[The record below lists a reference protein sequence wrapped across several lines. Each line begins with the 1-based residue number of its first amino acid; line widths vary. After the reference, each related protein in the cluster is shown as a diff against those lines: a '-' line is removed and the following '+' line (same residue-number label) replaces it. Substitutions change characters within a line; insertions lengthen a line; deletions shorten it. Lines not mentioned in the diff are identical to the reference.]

1 VEADRAGPLGIDPS
15 KMNVARLYDYWLG
28 GTHNFEADR
37 AAAAQILAAV
47 PEAPF
52 AAQANRGFVRRATR
66 YAAGQGIRQFVDIGA
81 GLPTQGNVH
90 EIAQAVTPEA
100 HVVYVDH
107 DPIVLAHSRAL
118 LHGNPRVRAILADL
132 RDPAAIIADPA
143 LRELIDFTLP
153 VAVLL
158 TGVLHFIADD
168 EQAVRVVT
176 TLAAQM
182 APGSYLILSHGSGEG
197 MDPAALGQGL
207 EVYARASE
215 MIYSRD
221 RAEIRRFFDQFDIVE
236 PGVVFTPQWRPEPDQ
251 EVADP
256 AQSRFLCA
264 VGRKRPLNAD
274 RTEAP
279 AGERRRP

>member
-1 VEADRAGPLGIDPS
+1 MEADRAGPLGIDPS

-52 AAQANRGFVRRATR
+52 AARANRGFVRRATR
-66 YAAGQGIRQFVDIGA
+66 YAAGEGIAQFVDIGA

-90 EIAQAVTPEA
+90 EIAQAVTPTA
-100 HVVYVDH
+100 RVVYVDY

-132 RDPAAIIADPA
+132 RDPAVIIADPA
-143 LRELIDFTLP
+143 LQELIDFAQP

-168 EQAVRVVT
+168 EQAVRIVT

-182 APGSYLILSHGSGEG
+182 APSSYLILSHGSGEG
-197 MDPAALGQGL
+197 MDPAALDQGQ

-215 MIYSRD
+215 MIYSRS
-221 RAEIRRFFDQFDIVE
+221 RAEIGKFFEEFDIVE
-236 PGVVFTPQWRPEPDQ
+236 PGVVFTPQWRPEPGQ
-251 EVADP
+251 EAADP
-256 AQSRFLCA
+256 VQSRFLCA
-264 VGRKRPLNAD
+264 VGRKQPPNTD
-274 RTEAP
+274 RMAGQ
-279 AGERRRP
+279 AGERRRT